1 MTSVA
6 RASNYEVNVK
16 PHADMMG
23 SFSHAS
29 NATGFRTE
37 GDMARLLRGSKS
49 VATAA
54 PMITPYIIASPGGYE
69 RCVKQIGAK

>member
-6 RASNYEVNVK
+6 RASNYEVSVK

-29 NATGFRTE
+29 NATGFKRK
-37 GDMARLLRGSKS
+37 DMVRLLRGSKS